1 MSGTQEAWSEV
12 GERFAAWGKLV
23 AERYKESSGTT
34 REAAKESQR
43 KLEEAARDVTDVLDR
58 AFTALGETI
67 RDQNAKDDLKQ
78 AVKALGDAVA
88 VTVSEAG
95 EQVRRRVGTSSDA
108 EQGGAPAREEEK
120 RKGTDQEPPRPA

>member
-12 GERFAAWGKLV
+12 GERFAAWGKQV
-23 AERYKESSGTT
+23 AERYKESSGPA

-43 KLEEAARDVTDVLDR
+43 KLEEAAHDITDVLDR

-108 EQGGAPAREEEK
+108 DQGGTPAPEEEA
-120 RKGTDQEPPRPA
+120 TDQEPPGPA

>member
-23 AERYKESSGTT
+23 TERYKESSGTA
-34 REAAKESQR
+34 REATKESQR
-43 KLEEAARDVTDVLDR
+43 KLEEAARDVADVLDR
-58 AFTALGETI
+58 AFTALGDTI

-78 AVKALGDAVA
+78 AVRALGDAVS

-108 EQGGAPAREEEK
+108 EQGGTPAPEEE
-120 RKGTDQEPPRPA
+120 KGTDQEPPRPA